1 MLNQIFNFLFAGF
14 LMGVYLTGVTF
25 GVLAVYG
32 IIGLI
37 INKYDTWFINRKQD
51 KMTNVELIE
60 HRLKGYGVEYDE
72 EQDPQVARFK
82 IGYNSE
88 RGDYKYNIEVTE
100 DNIQVI
106 FSTLSANEAVDLV
119 MDYLIW

>member
-37 INKYDTWFINRKQD
+37 INKYDTWFINRK
-51 KMTNVELIE
+51 
-60 HRLKGYGVEYDE
+60 
-72 EQDPQVARFK
+72 
-82 IGYNSE
+82 
-88 RGDYKYNIEVTE
+88 
-100 DNIQVI
+100 
-106 FSTLSANEAVDLV
+106 
-119 MDYLIW
+119 

>member
-1 MLNQIFNFLFAGF
+1 
-14 LMGVYLTGVTF
+14 
-25 GVLAVYG
+25 
-32 IIGLI
+32 
-37 INKYDTWFINRKQD
+37 
-51 KMTNVELIE
+51 MTNVELIE
-60 HRLKGYGVEYDE
+60 HRLKGYEIEYDE
-72 EQDPQVARFK
+72 ERDPQVARFK
-82 IGYNSE
+82 IGYNSD